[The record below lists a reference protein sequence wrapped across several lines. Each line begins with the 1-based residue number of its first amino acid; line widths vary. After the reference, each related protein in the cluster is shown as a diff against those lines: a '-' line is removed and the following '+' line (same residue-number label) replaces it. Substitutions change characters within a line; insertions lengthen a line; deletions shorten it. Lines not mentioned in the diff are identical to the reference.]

1 MQQRADEQR
10 AHADKA
16 TKLAEE
22 AQQRYQSK
30 WGGIR

>member
-1 MQQRADEQR
+1 MQQRAEEQR

-22 AQQRYQSK
+22 AKQKYQSK
-30 WGGIR
+30 WGGRK